1 MFLGSITHNLAGL
14 LRFSGRDTRG
24 QFWPYAIT
32 VFILILAGY
41 TSIVIP
47 KIMAAMIGMM
57 PDGQAAFPDFSGLL
71 WWTVVMTVVMV
82 VLLAAAVT
90 RRLRD
95 RGKPIGWALLPL
107 ALAAVLLPLAGDP
120 FTMVQRPGWV
130 IFTTF
135 VLNLGY
141 QASVIYLIVLL
152 AGAGRTEGGR
162 AG

>member
-1 MFLGSITHNLAGL
+1 MFLDSITHNLAGL

-41 TSIVIP
+41 TSIVMP
-47 KIMAAMIGMM
+47 KIMAAMISMM
-57 PDGQAAFPDFSGLL
+57 RDGQAAFPDFSGLL

-152 AGAGRTEGGR
+152 AGAGRMETGKVG
-162 AG
+162 

>member
-1 MFLGSITHNLAGL
+1 MFLNSITHNLAGL

-32 VFILILAGY
+32 VFILTFAGY
-41 TSIVIP
+41 MSIIMP
-47 KIMAAMIGMM
+47 KIMAAMVGIMR
-57 PDGQAAFPDFSGLL
+57 DGRATFPDFSGLL
-71 WWTVVMTVVMV
+71 WWTVVITVVMV

-107 ALAAVLLPLAGDP
+107 VLAIVLLPLVGDP
-120 FTMVQRPGWV
+120 LTMAQRPGWV
-130 IFTTF
+130 FFATF

-141 QASVIYLIVLL
+141 QASVIYLIILL
-152 AGAGRTEGGR
+152 AGAGRMEV
-162 AG
+162 